1 MVEHRLPKPVVA
13 GSIPVSRSIFS
24 ISYKAGLVH
33 QSRTDDEFVP
43 PLRTTSRRKRRQR
56 ES

>member
-33 QSRTDDEFVP
+33 QSRTDDEFVR
-43 PLRTTSRRKRRQR
+43 PLRTTSQRRQR